1 MNLRTLARPALAPRW
16 LLALCSLPLVAALL
30 ASPRLA
36 WAVETSPAVPARIY
50 ITVAGDTPDRVVQK
64 TLAHSP
70 LKAELLRQA
79 LVQANPKVL
88 PPTGNPRL
96 KPGTELYLPDHE
108 ALLRRTLEPLL
119 KPADAQA
126 SADTGQDRRRWVRFP

>member
-1 MNLRTLARPALAPRW
+1 MNLRPLARTASARLV
-16 LLALCSLPLVAALL
+16 LALCSLPLLAVLL
-30 ASPRLA
+30 ASPAPARA
-36 WAVETSPAVPARIY
+36 TEASPAVPARIY
-50 ITVAGDTPDRVVQK
+50 ITVAGDTLDRVVHK

-88 PPTGNPRL
+88 PATGNPRL

-126 SADTGQDRRRWVRFP
+126 NADTAPDRRRWVRFP